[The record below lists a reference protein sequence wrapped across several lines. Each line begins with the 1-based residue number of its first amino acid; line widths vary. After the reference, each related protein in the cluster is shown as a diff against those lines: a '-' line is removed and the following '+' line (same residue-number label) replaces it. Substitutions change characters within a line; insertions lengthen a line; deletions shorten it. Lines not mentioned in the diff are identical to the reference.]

1 MLQALINSRI
11 KTNCQTSQEDT
22 ELYLIFYITCSQFL
36 NVLIISINIGCY
48 QMMRYISRPT
58 YSDNT
63 QLVDPGLDLNMEGG
77 MGE

>member
-1 MLQALINSRI
+1 
-11 KTNCQTSQEDT
+11 
-22 ELYLIFYITCSQFL
+22 
-36 NVLIISINIGCY
+36 
-48 QMMRYISRPT
+48 MRYISRPT